1 MKRAAMLLALA
12 AGCAHEM
19 KPYVAKHREYT
30 LEKEEEK
37 NQIAATPG
45 SLWREG
51 YAGQIF
57 SDARALRQNDLV
69 VIKVEE
75 IADARRSSDTGLSRD
90 QQTKMELQAFLNAA
104 GLVQTN
110 NRNVDL
116 GINGSSSSQFNAN
129 GQTGRTE
136 RLTATVPSVVRKV
149 LPNGNLFVE
158 GHRTVLVNSE
168 EQHFYISGVIRPI
181 DIDQD
186 DSVKSSALADA
197 EIEFTGQ
204 GVLSENQQQ
213 GGLAKFFS
221 HLWPF

>member
-1 MKRAAMLLALA
+1 MRRLALA
-12 AGCAHEM
+12 LALTACAHEI

-37 NQIAATPG
+37 NKTEMTPG

-69 VIKVEE
+69 VIRVEE

-104 GLVQTN
+104 GLIQQN
-110 NRNVDL
+110 NRNVDM

-204 GVLSENQQQ
+204 GVLSENQEQ
-213 GGLAKFFS
+213 GKLAKFFS

>member
-1 MKRAAMLLALA
+1 MKRIILLGVAL
-12 AGCAHEM
+12 CACSHEI
-19 KPYVAKHREYT
+19 KPYVPRHREYN
-30 LEKEEEK
+30 LEAEEQK
-37 NQIAATPG
+37 NQAQMTPG

-75 IADARRSSDTGLSRD
+75 VANAQRTSGTGLSRD
-90 QQTKMELQAFLNAA
+90 SKTAMEIQAFLNMVSGAQKGA
-104 GLVQTN
+104 DVGLS
-110 NRNVDL
+110 
-116 GINGSSSSQFNAN
+116 GSSSSAFNAN
-129 GQTGRTE
+129 GQTGRSE
-136 RLTATVPSVVRKV
+136 NLTATVPAVVRKV

-158 GHRTVLVNSE
+158 GHRTVLVNNE

-186 DSVKSSALADA
+186 DSVKSSAVADA

-204 GVLSENQQQ
+204 GDMSDNQKDSGAHSFLS
-213 GGLAKFFS
+213 K
-221 HLWPF
+221 LWPF

>member
-1 MKRAAMLLALA
+1 MKRIVVISAALCA
-12 AGCAHEM
+12 CAHEI
-19 KPYVAKHREYT
+19 KPYVARHREYS

-37 NQIAATPG
+37 NQSAQSPG

-90 QQTKMELQAFLNAA
+90 QKTQMELAAFLRAA
-104 GLVQTN
+104 GAPDKSY
-110 NRNVDL
+110 DL
-116 GINGSSSSQFNAN
+116 GINGSSSSSFNAN

-186 DSVKSSALADA
+186 DAVKSSALADA

-213 GGLAKFFS
+213 SGVAKFFS